1 MNKLIVTIIVIKKT
15 DHILR
20 KKLNG
25 CFFILVPSESP
36 VILDVN
42 GYEVGATVGPYNEGD
57 TLQLS
62 CTVKGGN
69 LDIPRID
76 FKRLLD

>member
-1 MNKLIVTIIVIKKT
+1 M
-15 DHILR
+15 
-20 KKLNG
+20 
-25 CFFILVPSESP
+25 
-36 VILDVN
+36 ILDVN

-69 LDIPRID
+69 LDIPHID
-76 FKRLLD
+76 FKTFANLDQLSFFKNLEIG